1 MAIDNTPPRLK
12 LITTIAIITVV
23 TLVAIDFVSKSYF
36 ALMTDEAA
44 RGKIAP
50 TTEKTEQLKA
60 EQAAFAKAA
69 TPIDEVVAQLG
80 KGVRSELVTPVQSE
94 DLGPMTGWSQLP
106 KPAPVPQPRVEAATS
121 DGGALTAVGDGGVPL
136 ATDAGAPA
144 TGSDAGVKGALLP
157 SPTLLPAKP
166 GSTPGQGGH

>member
-50 TTEKTEQLKA
+50 TTEKSEQFKA
-60 EQAAFAKAA
+60 EQSSFAKAA
-69 TPIDEVVAQLG
+69 MPIDEVVAQLG

-106 KPAPVPQPRVEAATS
+106 KPPPVPRPRVELVTA
-121 DGGALTAVGDGGVPL
+121 DGGAPTAAGDGGMPL
-136 ATDAGAPA
+136 ATDAGVPA
-144 TGSDAGVKGALLP
+144 AGADAGAKGALLP
-157 SPTLLPAKP
+157 SLAPLPAKP

>member
-36 ALMTDEAA
+36 AMMTDEAA
-44 RGKIAP
+44 REKIAP
-50 TTEKTEQLKA
+50 TSEKDEQRKA

-80 KGVRSELVTPVQSE
+80 KGVRSELVTPVQSD
-94 DLGPMTGWSQLP
+94 DLGPMTGWSKLP
-106 KPAPVPQPRVEAATS
+106 KPAPVPQPRVEPLVV
-121 DGGALTAVGDGGVPL
+121 DGGAPMGDGGTAV
-136 ATDAGAPA
+136 DGGASA
-144 TGSDAGVKGALLP
+144 SDAGPKTVPVDG
-157 SPTLLPAKP
+157 
-166 GSTPGQGGH
+166 GSTHGRGGH